1 MDGECMSRCARGGSM
16 QKAESKMFVK
26 LRGGTAE
33 MRIEMGRWSGL
44 SRDKQIYKNCDK
56 VEVEN
61 GEHFLLHCACVA
73 EERTGLERVMN
84 EVVEGWQEKEGNEKV
99 VWVAGKACENG
110 GVRRPLRGCGEDG
123 SLE

>member
-1 MDGECMSRCARGGSM
+1 MDGECMSRCACGGSM
-16 QKAESKMFVK
+16 QKAESKMLVK

-44 SRDKQIYKNCDK
+44 SRDERICKNCDE

-73 EERTGLERVMN
+73 EERM
-84 EVVEGWQEKEGNEKV
+84 GWSWSDE
-99 VWVAGKACENG
+99 
-110 GVRRPLRGCGEDG
+110 
-123 SLE
+123 